1 MVELKPDGENIP
13 VTRENVLEYI
23 YLFVQSRLLG
33 AHMKAL
39 EAIKQG
45 VFDVIPP
52 ESLANLTAEDLRLI
66 LCGTHDV
73 SIALLKSYTTFLDES
88 SAPPDVLAK
97 FKETFWST
105 VEKFSTDEKSRRWLG
120 GISNDLF

>member
-1 MVELKPDGENIP
+1 MKPGGENIP

-23 YLFVQSRLLG
+23 YLFVETRLLG
-33 AHMKAL
+33 NHVKCL

-73 SIALLKSYTTFLDES
+73 SIPLLKAYTTFLDES
-88 SAPPDVLAK
+88 SAPPDVLSK

-105 VEKFSTDEKSRRWLG
+105 VEKFTPDEKSKF
-120 GISNDLF
+120 SCDEK